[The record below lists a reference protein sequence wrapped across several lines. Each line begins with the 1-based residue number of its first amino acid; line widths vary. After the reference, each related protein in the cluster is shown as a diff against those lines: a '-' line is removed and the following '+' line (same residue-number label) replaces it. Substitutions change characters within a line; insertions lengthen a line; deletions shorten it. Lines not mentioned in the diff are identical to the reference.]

1 MCYCRHKMQ
10 HMGMACDA
18 PMDICMTFG
27 NTANSLIQN
36 NYARRVD
43 DVECKELLHQAYEHN
58 LVQCGENVRE
68 GVTFICNCC
77 GCCCEALLAAKK
89 FGNMHPV
96 QTTAFYP
103 SVNDESCVKCGKCE
117 KACPIDAISLIKDE
131 NGNKKVDIDYDVCL
145 GCGVCARN
153 CHKGSIILKRRQ
165 EKIITPSSSVHRV
178 VLQAIEKGT
187 LLDLISET
195 EAFKNHRVMASILS
209 AILKMSPVKQ
219 LLARDQVKSIY
230 LDRLL
235 RVKK

>member
-1 MCYCRHKMQ
+1 
-10 HMGMACDA
+10 MA
-18 PMDICMTFG
+18 I
-27 NTANSLIQN
+27 
-36 NYARRVD
+36 
-43 DVECKELLHQAYEHN
+43 
-58 LVQCGENVRE
+58 
-68 GVTFICNCC
+68 
-77 GCCCEALLAAKK
+77 KK
-89 FGNMHPV
+89 
-96 QTTAFYP
+96 
-103 SVNDESCVKCGKCE
+103 
-117 KACPIDAISLIKDE
+117 I
-131 NGNKKVDIDYDVCL
+131 DIDYDVCL